1 MKIKLLIKNKYLFD
15 NLQDNIEN
23 NIKTIDKNESTKNN
37 SLLKP
42 EEVVYQ
48 IIHLGLVEYEK
59 RQFFSILY

>member
-37 SLLKP
+37 FI
-42 EEVVYQ
+42 YM
-48 IIHLGLVEYEK
+48 
-59 RQFFSILY
+59 